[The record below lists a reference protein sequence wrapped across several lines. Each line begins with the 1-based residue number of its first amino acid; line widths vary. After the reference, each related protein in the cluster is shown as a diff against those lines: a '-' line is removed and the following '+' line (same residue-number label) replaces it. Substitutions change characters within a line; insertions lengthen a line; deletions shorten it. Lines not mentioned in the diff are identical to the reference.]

1 MFSSAN
7 KSRSGGRSASPGAGG
22 LSFIG
27 ADVLVSGDISTTG
40 QIHVDGRI
48 DGNVRCATLI
58 QGEGGTVAGHIL
70 AEEARIA
77 GLVDGAIRARVVEL
91 EPSAK
96 VTGDVTYETL
106 NIAAGAVIEGRLS
119 RREGA
124 AAAAADAVAPLVE
137 IADKPAKNGRSKP
150 AQATLPALDKPA
162 AALV

>member
-1 MFSSAN
+1 MFSSAI
-7 KSRSGGRSASPGAGG
+7 KSRQSGRGAAPGGGG

-124 AAAAADAVAPLVE
+124 AAADVVAPLVE
-137 IADKPAKNGRSKP
+137 ITDKPAKNGRSKP
-150 AQATLPALDKPA
+150 VQAALPALDKPA